1 MSEKTAL
8 VVRRP
13 QTPALTPQNWDMI
26 QSVARAAYLSRKFGG
41 TEGEAAIKMLFCY
54 ENNLPLTTANTG
66 LYIVNGRMAAMSNIV
81 AAQLR
86 RHPNYDYRVKALD
99 DRGCTIEILRRDPA
113 TGEFRVEGEASFTEA
128 DAKRANLANKD
139 NYKGFPS
146 DMYFNRALARA
157 QRRYAPDIFNPPVYA
172 PEELGAPLDADGNII
187 EGVWR
192 VTEPSREEE
201 SLAVLLQ
208 ALVDDFGAE
217 AVLAAGE
224 GTLPA
229 TLEEVKAVA
238 VKLMEEGGE
247 PPSTPEE
254 GGE

>member
-1 MSEKTAL
+1 MPNELMIQSTLA
-8 VVRRP
+8 
-13 QTPALTPQNWDMI
+13 PALSPNTWDMI
-26 QSVARAAYLSRKFGG
+26 QSVAHAAYLSRKFGG

-66 LYIVNGRMAAMSNIV
+66 LYIVNGRMAAMSNII

-86 RHPNYDYRVKALD
+86 RHPGYDYRIKALD

-128 DAKRANLANKD
+128 DAKRAGLTNKD

-157 QRRYAPDIFNPPVYA
+157 QRRYAPDVFNQPVYA
-172 PEELGAPLDADGNII
+172 PEELGAPDGDVVEGSWQIAEPQPAPI
-187 EGVWR
+187 EDS
-192 VTEPSREEE
+192 PS
-201 SLAVLLQ
+201 ALLQ

-217 AVLAAGE
+217 AVLAAGG
-224 GTLPA
+224 GTLPS
-229 TLEEVKAVA
+229 TLDEAKEVA
-238 VKLMEEGGE
+238 VKLME
-247 PPSTPEE
+247 TATEE
-254 GGE
+254 EE